1 MAVPPS
7 NANSFLIQGF
17 RLEQLGEF
25 SRASEE
31 YKKALEAQPDN
42 ITAATRYFRLR
53 RDMRRDAAPGIK
65 LVWQIDLQESW
76 ESQWVRHLLSGLEH
90 SEVVDRRHTE
100 FHDGA
105 IVVDNRIG
113 PEKRSYYFEMLK
125 RGHRFALFHLSDEY
139 YGDDG
144 ASYNFANLV
153 LRNYWSRAHAADR
166 NVIGVPLGLMNG
178 FRVESALPTRARK
191 HLWCFAGNIVKRS
204 RIEMMAAMSGVG
216 GGRVHGTNRV
226 NPRVAAKG
234 EDAGFEPPLD
244 VSDYARLMSES
255 VFAPCPAGWENLDSF
270 RVCEALEAGCIP
282 IVERRP
288 SLDYFS
294 HLFGEHP
301 MLTVEDWN
309 NAPALIEVFRADP
322 AALDQRRLA
331 CANWWRDYKASLVLT
346 IRDRIRL
353 SLCPGSVSRP

>member
-1 MAVPPS
+1 MAMPPS
-7 NANSFLIQGF
+7 NANEFLFQGF

-31 YKKALEAQPDN
+31 YQKALDAQPDN
-42 ITAATRYFRLR
+42 LTAASRYFRLR
-53 RDMRRDAAPGIK
+53 RDTRTDAASGIK
-65 LVWQIDLQESW
+65 LVWQIDPKESW
-76 ESQWVRHLLSGLEH
+76 ESEWVRHLLSGLEYR
-90 SEVVDRRHTE
+90 EVADGRHTE

-113 PEKRSYYFEMLK
+113 PEKRAYYFEMLK
-125 RGHRFALFHLSDEY
+125 RGHRFALFHLSDEH

-166 NVIGVPLGLMNG
+166 NVIGMPLGLMNG
-178 FRVESALPTRARK
+178 FRVESPLPTPARK
-191 HLWCFAGNIVKRS
+191 HLWCFAGNVVKQS
-204 RIEMMAAMSGVG
+204 RKAMMAAMSGVG
-216 GGRVHGTNRV
+216 GGHVHGTNRV
-226 NPRVAAKG
+226 NPRVAASG
-234 EDAGFEPPLD
+234 EDAGFEAPLTLA
-244 VSDYARLMSES
+244 DYARLMSES
-255 VFAPCPAGWENLDSF
+255 VFAPCPAGWENLVSF

-288 SLDYFS
+288 CFDYFG

-301 MLTVEDWN
+301 IPTVEDWN
-309 NAPALIEVFRADP
+309 DAPALIEALRADP
-322 AALDQRRLA
+322 AALDKKRLA

-346 IRDRIRL
+346 IRDRIRQIFRAN
-353 SLCPGSVSRP
+353 V